1 MQVKSL
7 FVTGTDTGVGKTI
20 VIACLISVFKKYQ
33 IDVGVMKPIETG
45 VDSNCSSSAN
55 SDALF
60 LMEVAGCE
68 DSLAEVSPIRLK
80 PAASPYQAAL
90 LENRHL
96 DVESIKENLDRLS
109 ARHDCML
116 VEGIG
121 GLLVP
126 ITTSYSVEDLII
138 ELGLPVIVVARN
150 QVGTLNHT
158 LLTLRAAK
166 QKGIS
171 VCGVILN
178 QTRPEDPT
186 EIERGQAKIIQE
198 LSGIPVLGE
207 CPYFES
213 VNAHGL
219 APSDIESFGQ
229 NINLELLGLE
239 KIKKGVSNS

>member
-20 VIACLISVFKKYQ
+20 VTACLISVFKKYQ
-33 IDVGVMKPIETG
+33 IDVGVMKPIENG
-45 VDSNCSSSAN
+45 VDSHCSSSAN

-60 LMEVAGCE
+60 LMEVADSE

-90 LENRHL
+90 LENRDL
-96 DVESIKENLDRLS
+96 DVGTIRENFNRLS
-109 ARHDCML
+109 ARHDCLL
-116 VEGIG
+116 VEGLG

-126 ITTSYSVEDLII
+126 ITESYNVEDLIC
-138 ELGLPVIVVARN
+138 ELGLPLIVVARN

-166 QKGIS
+166 QKGIP

-186 EIERGQAKIIQE
+186 EIERGQAGILKE
-198 LSGIPVLGE
+198 LTGVPILGL

-213 VNAHGL
+213 FNAHGL
-219 APSDIESFGQ
+219 APSDIESFEQ
-229 NINLELLGLE
+229 NINLEPLGADNVRR
-239 KIKKGVSNS
+239 KY

>member
-1 MQVKSL
+1 MKSL

-20 VIACLISVFKKYQ
+20 VTACLIAVFKKYH
-33 IDVGVMKPIETG
+33 INVGVMKPIETG
-45 VDSNCSSSAN
+45 IDSKCSSSAN

-60 LMEVAGCE
+60 LMEAAGSE

-80 PAASPYQAAL
+80 LSTSPYQAAL
-90 LENRHL
+90 LENRDL
-96 DVESIKENLDRLS
+96 DIASIVENYHRLS

-126 ITTSYSVEDLII
+126 ITKSYCIEDLIC
-138 ELGLPVIVVARN
+138 ELELPVIVVARN
-150 QVGTLNHT
+150 QIGTLNHT

-178 QTRPEDPT
+178 QTSPEEPT
-186 EIERGQAKIIQE
+186 EIERGQAEILQE
-198 LSGIPVLGE
+198 LTGVPVLGL
-207 CPYFES
+207 CPYFKS

-219 APSDIESFGQ
+219 SSLEIESFEQ
-229 NINLELLGLE
+229 SINLDPLGLE
-239 KIKKGVSNS
+239 VVQKRDSNN